1 MTDLQVDEERMCAI
15 PIDLNLPGERE
26 LSNKRVATLHARPDI
41 LHPIQDLCGIGP
53 WLLLSKLITGE
64 CQDLKGLILVLL
76 SKGVQCVV
84 LGGETSERGHI
95 DDQEDFA
102 LVVRDADVLCSFNI
116 FSHEVVGAVDVGG
129 FLAVAL
135 LEEHLLVLFQLAL
148 GQGQGHQ
155 DRKGLELPS
164 HALGLVF

>member
-1 MTDLQVDEERMCAI
+1 MTDLQVDEERMCDI

-26 LSNKRVATLHARPDI
+26 LGNKRVATLHARPDI

-53 WLLLSKLITGE
+53 WLLLPKLIARE

-102 LVVRDADVLCSFNI
+102 LVVRDADGLCSINI
-116 FSHEVVGAVDVGG
+116 FSNEVIGAVDVGG
-129 FLAVAL
+129 ARAIAL
-135 LEEHLLVLFQLAL
+135 FVEDLLILFQLAL